1 MSHFSDSFYARFEY
15 SREKQHK
22 FDLEIMRRGHF
33 RILITRPIDDFVN
46 IIM

>member
-1 MSHFSDSFYARFEY
+1 MIESLINFETY